1 MTLRYTPAP
10 TTPGPARRAA
20 LVAADAARRVPGVAY
35 LSPGVRGGDVRR
47 ARRRPDEAAGVTVTV
62 REGGWHVRVHLAVYE
77 GHRVASVA
85 GAVRAA
91 VVGGLRSAMPTRLDG
106 SVPEPLVGPPA
117 GARAEA
123 EVVAVAV
130 GVVVTAVLAAPR

>member
-10 TTPGPARRAA
+10 TTPGPARRLALAA
-20 LVAADAARRVPGVAY
+20 AEAARRVPGVAY

-47 ARRRPDEAAGVTVTV
+47 ARRVPDQAAGVTVTT
-62 REGGWHVRVHLAVYE
+62 REGGWHVRIHLAVYE
-77 GHRVASVA
+77 GHHVASVA

-91 VVGGLRSAMPTRLDG
+91 VVGGLRSAMPACPDG
-106 SVPEPLVGPPA
+106 SGQEPLVEPLAGP
-117 GARAEA
+117 RAEL
-123 EVVAVAV
+123 VAV

>member
-10 TTPGPARRAA
+10 TTPGPARRLALAA
-20 LVAADAARRVPGVAY
+20 AEAARRVPGVAY

-47 ARRRPDEAAGVTVTV
+47 ARRVPDQAAGVTVTT
-62 REGGWHVRVHLAVYE
+62 REGGWHVRIHLAVYE
-77 GHRVASVA
+77 GHHVASVA

-91 VVGGLRSAMPTRLDG
+91 VVGALRSAMPTWPDG
-106 SVPEPLVGPPA
+106 SGQEPRVGPPA
-117 GARAEA
+117 GARAEL
-123 EVVAVAV
+123 VAV